1 MCCFIV
7 NINIFEIKITEFAH
21 FLFKYMEE
29 VWCEAV
35 LGNTISVT
43 ATGEV

>member
-1 MCCFIV
+1 MCCFIG
-7 NINIFEIKITEFAH
+7 NIYIFVIKITEFAH

-35 LGNTISVT
+35 LNSI
-43 ATGEV
+43 